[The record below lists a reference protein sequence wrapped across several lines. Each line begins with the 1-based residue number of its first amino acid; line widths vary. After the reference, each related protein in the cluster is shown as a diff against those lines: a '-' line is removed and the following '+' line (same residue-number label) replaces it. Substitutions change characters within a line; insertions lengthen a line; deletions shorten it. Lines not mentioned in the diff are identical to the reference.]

1 MKPIPPDQQ
10 AVINTLDELSKTVD
24 VMSHV
29 ISRLQEHVENLTQQR
44 SELMDDAVIVTPPKS
59 LH

>member
-1 MKPIPPDQQ
+1 MKTTPPDQQ
-10 AVINTLDELSKTVD
+10 AVLKTLDELSKTVD

-29 ISRLQEHVENLTQQR
+29 ISRLQEHVENLTKQR
-44 SELMDDAVIVTPPKS
+44 SELLDEAMIVAPPGS

>member
-1 MKPIPPDQQ
+1 MKTIPPDQQ
-10 AVINTLDELSKTVD
+10 AVIKTLDELSKTVD

-29 ISRLQEHVENLTQQR
+29 ISRLQEHVENLTKQR
-44 SELMDDAVIVTPPKS
+44 SELLDEATPTSHSQP